1 MITMIE
7 KAADYLRSSLPF
19 APEIGLIL
27 GSGIQPLANEIEQP
41 IVIPYADVP
50 GMPHATAPGHIGQF
64 VCGFLE
70 GKTVI
75 CMQGRLHGYE
85 GHSPADIVFPVRVMR
100 AMAVQT
106 LLLTNA
112 AGGIRTDFSVGDL
125 MRVEDHINLT
135 GKSPLTGANDD
146 SIGPRFN
153 DMTFAYDPKL
163 REKALLA
170 AEKCSVP
177 LRQGVYIGV
186 NGPQFET
193 PAEIRAFR
201 SLGADAVGMSTVFE
215 VIAAAHCG
223 LPVLAISMITN
234 LAAGVLMKP
243 LSGEEVNVI
252 ADRKG
257 AQLRQ
262 LIHEIMKVL

>member
-1 MITMIE
+1 M
-7 KAADYLRSSLPF
+7 L
-19 APEIGLIL
+19 
-27 GSGIQPLANEIEQP
+27 
-41 IVIPYADVP
+41 
-50 GMPHATAPGHIGQF
+50 
-64 VCGFLE
+64 
-70 GKTVI
+70 
-75 CMQGRLHGYE
+75 
-85 GHSPADIVFPVRVMR
+85 
-100 AMAVQT
+100 
-106 LLLTNA
+106 
-112 AGGIRTDFSVGDL
+112 
-125 MRVEDHINLT
+125 VEDHINLT